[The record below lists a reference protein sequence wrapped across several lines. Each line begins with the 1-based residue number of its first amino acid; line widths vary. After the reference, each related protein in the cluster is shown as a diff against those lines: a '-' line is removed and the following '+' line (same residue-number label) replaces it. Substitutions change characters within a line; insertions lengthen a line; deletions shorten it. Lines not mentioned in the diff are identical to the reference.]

1 MPGLL
6 VPPSTQASRVP
17 TYVDAAARDAVIT
30 QPYTGLI
37 VYRTTGDI
45 LEFYNGST
53 WTRINENGIKIYAS
67 AAARTSALPTPAEGT
82 VTYLLDDNVVE
93 YYDGAEWNAVGSGG
107 GLPTDFL
114 LVGA

>member
-17 TYVDAAARDAVIT
+17 TYTDTAARDAAIGS
-30 QPYTGLI
+30 PYVGLT

-45 LEFYNGST
+45 LEFYNGSI
-53 WTRINENGIKIYAS
+53 WVQINENGIKIYAS
-67 AAARTSALPTPAEGT
+67 IAARSAALPTPAEGT
-82 VTYLLDDNVVE
+82 VTYLLDENIVE
-93 YYDGAEWNAVGSGG
+93 YYDGSSWNAVGSGG